1 MSEQQTIH
9 SGAEGSTGSGAT
21 DAGAFSTGSGH
32 PEYLAQGGDWE
43 DVVADTAERG
53 DETVVINFGP
63 SHPSTHGVMRL
74 IMELDGETVTSVRP
88 GIGFLHTGIE
98 KNMEYRTWTQGVTF
112 MTRCN
117 YVGNF
122 FNEAVY
128 CLAVEK
134 LLGITDE
141 IPERASILRVMIME
155 INRISNHLTGVGAG
169 SLELN
174 ATSVQE
180 VCLRER
186 EICLEFNQAV
196 TGLRMN
202 NAWIRPGGT
211 ATDLPENGLD
221 LLRDLI
227 KRMEDNLP
235 EIDQFLTAN
244 PIFKSRTQGIGYLD
258 LSGCMALGCTGPVL
272 RSAGLPWDT
281 RKKQPYC
288 GYETYDFDIPT
299 ADTCDAYGRYV
310 VRLHEMF
317 ESIKILK
324 QCLKRLKETQGQPHM
339 VADKKIAWP
348 AELAIGPD
356 GQGNSNEHIKH
367 IMGESMEALIHHF
380 KIVTEGF
387 AVPAGQVYQT
397 VEAGAGELGC
407 HLVSDGGVRPY
418 RSHLR
423 DPGFIHVQAVPAMSE
438 GAMLPDMV
446 AVLASL
452 DPVLGGVDR

>member
-1 MSEQQTIH
+1 MTEHSTIDT
-9 SGAEGSTGSGAT
+9 GAGRR
-21 DAGAFSTGSGH
+21 
-32 PEYLAQGGDWE
+32 EYLAQGGDWDE
-43 DVVADTAERG
+43 IVSENAERG

-74 IMELDGETVTSVRP
+74 IMELDGETVTKVRP

-117 YVGNF
+117 YVANF

-134 LLGITDE
+134 LLGITDQ

-155 INRISNHLTGVGAG
+155 INRISSHLVAIGTGG
-169 SLELN
+169 LELG
-174 ATSVQE
+174 ASSVAE
-180 VCLRER
+180 VGLRER

-221 LLRDLI
+221 MLRDLI
-227 KRMEDNLP
+227 KRMEDNVP
-235 EIDQFLTAN
+235 EIDQFFTAN
-244 PIFKSRTQGIGYLD
+244 PIFRSRTKGVGYMD
-258 LSGCMALGCTGPVL
+258 LAGCMALGATGPVL
-272 RSAGLPWDT
+272 RSTGLPWDIR
-281 RKKQPYC
+281 RKEPYC
-288 GYETYDFDIPT
+288 GYETYDFDVQT
-299 ADTCDAYGRYV
+299 ADSCDAYGRYK
-310 VRLHEMF
+310 VRLGELF

-324 QCLKRLKETQGQPHM
+324 QCLKRLKDTQGQPHM

-356 GQGNSNEHIKH
+356 GQGNSHEHIKH

-397 VEAGAGELGC
+397 VEGTGGELGC

-423 DPGFIHVQAVPAMSE
+423 DPGFIHVQSIPAMTE
-438 GAMLPDMV
+438 GAMLSDV
-446 AVLASL
+446 VVVLASL